1 MKVLVTGS
9 HGMLGSDLINLLRG
23 KASSSASGENLK
35 VIDAPHEE
43 LDVAYED
50 EVLHFI
56 LKCTP
61 DVIINCAAFTD
72 VDRCETEN
80 KIAYKINALGPKNIA
95 ITAKRCGAKIVQIST
110 DFVFDGHS
118 GRPYVEE
125 DLPNPLSEYGKS
137 KLEGERNVQ
146 NNSDM
151 YLIVRTSWLFGRSGT
166 NYVEKMIELAKKN
179 KELSIVND
187 EIGSPTYTVDLAEA
201 LWTLIEH
208 KCEGI
213 FHVANE
219 GNCSRLEWSRKIFE
233 IMDYNINIHPI
244 DSSQYK
250 RPAKVPLNS
259 VLNCQKLTKVTGFR
273 MRHWEE
279 ALSAYLKKQQ

>member
-9 HGMLGSDLINLLRG
+9 HGMLGTDIINLLRG
-23 KASSSASGENLK
+23 KDLK
-35 VIDAPHEE
+35 VIDVPHEE
-43 LDVAYED
+43 FDVTHED
-50 EVLHFI
+50 EVLRFI
-56 LKCTP
+56 LKCMP

-72 VDRCETEN
+72 VDRCETES
-80 KIAYKINALGPKNIA
+80 KMAYRVNAIGPKNIA
-95 ITAKRCGAKIVQIST
+95 TAAKKCDTKVVQIST
-110 DFVFDGHS
+110 DFVFDGNS
-118 GRPYVEE
+118 NIPYSEK

-146 NNSDM
+146 NNGDM
-151 YLIVRTSWLFGRSGT
+151 YLIVRASWLFGRSGT
-166 NYVEKMIELAKKN
+166 NYVGKMIELAKKN
-179 KELSIVND
+179 SDLYIVND
-187 EIGSPTYTVDLAEA
+187 EIGSPTYTVDLAEV
-201 LWTLIEH
+201 LWTLI
-208 KCEGI
+208 KQKYEGI

-219 GNCSRLEWSRKIFE
+219 GNCSRYEWSRKIFE
-233 IMDYNINIHPI
+233 IMGYNIKNIHPI

-279 ALSAYLKKQQ
+279 ALSAYLNKQ

>member
-9 HGMLGSDLINLLRG
+9 HGMLGTDLINLLRG
-23 KASSSASGENLK
+23 KNLN
-35 VIDAPHEE
+35 VIDAPHKEE

-56 LKCTP
+56 LKCMP
-61 DVIINCAAFTD
+61 DIIINCAAFTD
-72 VDRCETEN
+72 VDRCETES
-80 KIAYKINALGPKNIA
+80 KIAYKVNALGPKNIA
-95 ITAKRCGAKIVQIST
+95 IAAKRCGAKVVQIST

-219 GNCSRLEWSRKIFE
+219 GNCSRLEWARKIFE
-233 IMDYNINIHPI
+233 IMGYNINIHPI

-279 ALSAYLKKQQ
+279 ALSAYLSKQ